1 MTNLNFKDCN
11 CKDGHNENVCEK
23 STGECGDCKMGF
35 HGESCDEGNK
45 KNHIYKSFFFCQGL
59 KINKFTVNGLVLLHW
74 NVQKDDIKTRPS
86 LKLSIFEIN
95 RCILPHSSIGS

>member
-35 HGESCDEGNK
+35 HGESCDKGNK
-45 KNHIYKSFFFCQGL
+45 EKPNLKVIFVVLGL
-59 KINKFTVNGLVLLHW
+59 KSQSVYCKMDWFYYTDTS
-74 NVQKDDIKTRPS
+74 KKTT
-86 LKLSIFEIN
+86 LKL
-95 RCILPHSSIGS
+95 CLL

>member
-11 CKDGHNENVCEK
+11 CEDGHNENVCEK

-45 KNHIYKSFFFCQGL
+45 EKPNLKVIFVVLGL
-59 KINKFTVNGLVLLHW
+59 KSQSVYYRWIGFIAL
-74 NVQKDDIKTRPS
+74 TRP
-86 LKLSIFEIN
+86 K
-95 RCILPHSSIGS
+95 RRH

>member
-35 HGESCDEGNK
+35 HGESCDKGNK
-45 KNHIYKSFFFCQGL
+45 EKPNLKVIFVVLGL
-59 KINKFTVNGLVLLHW
+59 KSQSVYCKWIGFKVCFKKNGDMFATVL
-74 NVQKDDIKTRPS
+74 
-86 LKLSIFEIN
+86 
-95 RCILPHSSIGS
+95 

>member
-35 HGESCDEGNK
+35 HGESCDKGNK
-45 KNHIYKSFFFCQGL
+45 EKPNLKVIFVVLGL
-59 KINKFTVNGLVLLHW
+59 KSQLNGLVLLHW
-74 NVQKDDIKTRPS
+74 HVQKDNIITRPS